1 MSEKNQTATVA
12 RKSELRTD
20 SAALISNL
28 STEELAAA
36 LRIRPQTI
44 RRSLCVQGHY
54 MGLRPTKLPNRRLL
68 WPTDA
73 VARLLAGEVGQ

>member
-20 SAALISNL
+20 YAALISNL

-36 LRIRPQTI
+36 LCIQPQTI

-54 MGLRPTKLPNRRLL
+54 LGLRPTKLPNRRLL
-68 WPTDA
+68 WPADA
-73 VARLLAGEVGQ
+73 VARLLAGEVAQ